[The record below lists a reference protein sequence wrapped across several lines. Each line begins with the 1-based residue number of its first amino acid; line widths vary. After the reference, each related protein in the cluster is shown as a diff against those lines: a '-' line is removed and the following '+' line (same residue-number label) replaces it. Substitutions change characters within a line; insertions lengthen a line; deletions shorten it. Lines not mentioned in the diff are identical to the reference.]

1 MHYELYVDSLF
12 FLNFMMN
19 LFALLLVDRSTLRI
33 ASSGRMAAGAGF
45 GAAWMVLSVLGRGP
59 GMLKLVI
66 GGAVGTAGMLC
77 LTFRVRGLRMFLRLL
92 ERLLLCSFGL
102 GGAMLFL
109 IRCLPGFRKSLTSVP
124 GLLGMG
130 ALFLLL
136 CRRFQKNLYAEDSL
150 CKARLSRKG
159 KKVQT
164 LALIDSGNSLFEP
177 ISGKPVCVV
186 GRELFEGLWE
196 KREEGFRV
204 IPYHSIGKRRG
215 MLPGYVLQELV
226 LEVADIEYRFM
237 DVYVAVSDEAISTAN
252 SAEAESVNMIINP
265 RLFAEN
271 RRGSRFM
278 RQNERRYDTEG
289 YDTRKNAVQDDSQR

>member
-19 LFALLLVDRSTLRI
+19 LFALLLVDRSTLRM
-33 ASSGRMAAGAGF
+33 ASSGRMAVGAGF

-59 GMLKLVI
+59 GILKLVI

-77 LTFRVRGLRMFLRLL
+77 LTFRVRGFRMFLRLL

-109 IRCLPGFRKSLTSVP
+109 IRCLPGVRKSVASVP

-136 CRRFQKNLYAEDSL
+136 CRRFQKDLCAEDSL

-159 KKVQT
+159 KKVRT

-186 GRELFEGLWE
+186 NREVFEGLWE

-204 IPYHSIGKRRG
+204 IDRK
-215 MLPGYVLQELV
+215 
-226 LEVADIEYRFM
+226 
-237 DVYVAVSDEAISTAN
+237 
-252 SAEAESVNMIINP
+252 SV
-265 RLFAEN
+265 
-271 RRGSRFM
+271 
-278 RQNERRYDTEG
+278 
-289 YDTRKNAVQDDSQR
+289 V